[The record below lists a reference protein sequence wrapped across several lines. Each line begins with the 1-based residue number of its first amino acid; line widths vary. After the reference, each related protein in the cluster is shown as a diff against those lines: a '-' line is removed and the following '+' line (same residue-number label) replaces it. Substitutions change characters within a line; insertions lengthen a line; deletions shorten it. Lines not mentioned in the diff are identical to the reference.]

1 MPGPGGWPPAGLERP
16 GDRNVNALE
25 ARVQELE
32 SKLKALEAKLEAKQS
47 RS

>member
-1 MPGPGGWPPAGLERP
+1 MPGPGGWPPAGFEGP
-16 GDRNVNALE
+16 GDHNVKALE